1 VGEFKHGNTAG
12 LLPSLD
18 GDEPVFGVHRDHNPP
33 CAMFAADLFHHIW
46 VVYRGGANNNPV
58 DAGLQPGVG
67 GGHVPDAATHLDRDV
82 QAADD
87 G

>member
-1 VGEFKHGNTAG
+1 
-12 LLPSLD
+12 
-18 GDEPVFGVHRDHNPP
+18 
-33 CAMFAADLFHHIW
+33 MFAADLFHHIW